1 MSSSRNLVGTGL
13 LSLLALVVF
22 QNSALGDEDRTQERN
37 GERPVVL
44 DSNATPQWAPTAQ
57 QLVIQA
63 PDESPRIV
71 TVGEDERGTALVTAA
86 DEQAGHFDEASAGET
101 GIQRRYTAA
110 QVPGCWRAERR
121 RTCGSWLCR

>member
-1 MSSSRNLVGTGL
+1 MEVNMSSSRNLVGTGL

-44 DSNATPQWAPTAQ
+44 DSNATPQWAPAAQ
-57 QLVIQA
+57 RLVIQV
-63 PDESPRIV
+63 PEESPRIV

-86 DEQAGHFDEASAGET
+86 DEQAWTF
-101 GIQRRYTAA
+101 
-110 QVPGCWRAERR
+110 
-121 RTCGSWLCR
+121 

>member
-44 DSNATPQWAPTAQ
+44 DSNATPQWAPAAQ
-57 QLVIQA
+57 RLVIRCPKNPRA
-63 PDESPRIV
+63 SSP
-71 TVGEDERGTALVTAA
+71 
-86 DEQAGHFDEASAGET
+86 
-101 GIQRRYTAA
+101 
-110 QVPGCWRAERR
+110 
-121 RTCGSWLCR
+121 

>member
-1 MSSSRNLVGTGL
+1 MPRSRTCGCRSTNCRESTSSGACSRNLVGTGL

-44 DSNATPQWAPTAQ
+44 DSNATPQWAPAAQ

-86 DEQAGHFDEASAGET
+86 DEQAWTF
-101 GIQRRYTAA
+101 
-110 QVPGCWRAERR
+110 
-121 RTCGSWLCR
+121 